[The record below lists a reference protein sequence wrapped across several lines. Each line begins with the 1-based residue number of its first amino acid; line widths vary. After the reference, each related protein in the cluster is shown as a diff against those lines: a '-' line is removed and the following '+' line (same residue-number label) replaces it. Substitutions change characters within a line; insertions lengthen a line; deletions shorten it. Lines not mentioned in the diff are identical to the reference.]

1 MEHGVLT
8 IIEGGAVGAD
18 TFAGEWT
25 CIQRSCQLVT
35 EYANWENMADPPDRS
50 AIRRCS
56 TITRPNLVVA
66 FPGGRGTADMVLKAR
81 RAGIEVIQIPVT
93 AGTIQHMTPDRC
105 NSPGFPPSKNELPRK
120 RKPNFCGVKA
130 PLRLAGVWGRAD
142 CTIACEPDEFVS
154 KGPGRRGA

>member
-81 RAGIEVIQIPVT
+81 RAGIEVIQIPS
-93 AGTIQHMTPDRC
+93 DRRHDPAHDTG
-105 NSPGFPPSKNELPRK
+105 SVRFSWVPAFE
-120 RKPNFCGVKA
+120 
-130 PLRLAGVWGRAD
+130 
-142 CTIACEPDEFVS
+142 E
-154 KGPGRRGA
+154 